1 MKLDVEKTIKDIIS
15 EQFGLP
21 VSSVTD
27 DVTFYDYLGGD
38 ELDEVELL
46 MSIEDEFDVSLDDFV
61 IDNLADNNGGDVTVK
76 MIVDYVK
83 EKID

>member
-61 IDNLADNNGGDVTVK
+61 IDKLADNNGGDVTVK